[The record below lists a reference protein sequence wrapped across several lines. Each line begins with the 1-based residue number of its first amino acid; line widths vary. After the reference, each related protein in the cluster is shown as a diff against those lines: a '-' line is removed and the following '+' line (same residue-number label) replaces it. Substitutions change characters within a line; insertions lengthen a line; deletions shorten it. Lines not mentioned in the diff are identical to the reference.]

1 VFGLPVR
8 GLDVGAAHADVALG
22 PRGAP
27 AASVGGRTLGGDI
40 RRGAATPVLTSWGIL
55 PSRPAGPH
63 LLPRSYGAGAGLRD
77 YANRTLHTAHAK
89 DVAAAS
95 KLLPRV
101 SVVFM
106 RMFLIIPLGGPHA
119 KALAPG
125 RAPRSLPPRPDRQSR
140 RSAARTPVFLSSFLT
155 SFPPFGITVGT
166 GPLREQNKPTRHS
179 PSSGKSRPAVG
190 VRGPS
195 ASRAAQPRVTGV
207 VRRLSDAHSRHSARI
222 V

>member
-1 VFGLPVR
+1 VGRANVGR
-8 GLDVGAAHADVALG
+8 GY
-22 PRGAP
+22 
-27 AASVGGRTLGGDI
+27 SSWCGD
-40 RRGAATPVLTSWGIL
+40 PVLTSLGTL
-55 PSRPAGPH
+55 PSRPVGP
-63 LLPRSYGAGAGLRD
+63 PSPTPVVWAGAGLRD
-77 YANRTLHTAHAK
+77 YANRTLHTAHAR

-95 KLLPRV
+95 KLLVGV

-125 RAPRSLPPRPDRQSR
+125 RVPRSLPPRPDRQSR
-140 RSAARTPVFLSSFLT
+140 RSGARAPVFLSSFLT
-155 SFPPFGITVGT
+155 SFPPFGISVGT
-166 GPLREQNKPTRHS
+166 GPLRQRNKPTRHS

-195 ASRAAQPRVTGV
+195 ASRAAQSRVTGV
-207 VRRLSDAHSRHSARI
+207 VRRLSDAQSRHSARI

>member
-1 VFGLPVR
+1 MLRLARGEPRQLRWVGEHWAGIFVVVR
-8 GLDVGAAHADVALG
+8 RPLFS
-22 PRGAP
+22 R
-27 AASVGGRTLGGDI
+27 LGGYC
-40 RRGAATPVLTSWGIL
+40 P
-55 PSRPAGPH
+55 PALQAPH

-207 VRRLSDAHSRHSARI
+207 VRRLSDVHSRHSARI